1 MTTNGRAPAAPSS
14 GDCEGRVR
22 TRVDALSA
30 MQLVVGLSLAA
41 AAAAVLG
48 QPVAFVGDA
57 VPAPLTATPG
67 DPERGRQVVVQREQG
82 HCILCH
88 AVPDPT
94 VRFAGNVHD
103 AGHAQEFGC
112 YHRDKASR
120 AGPDR
125 MNDIEWLG
133 PTFAQDGGQRTKL
146 GRNAGASDVV
156 HIRAVQPPMVG
167 YGFLSERVDV
177 NVVLQRQPLDQ
188 GQQSRDDSMLAGSIH
203 TPRHE
208 QCDFHRPIVSG
219 NSLRTAAPT
228 KQ

>member
-94 VRFAGNVHD
+94 VRFAGNVGPPLTGVGSRLTGAELRGRIVDPTRHD
-103 AGHAQEFGC
+103 PATSMPAYF
-112 YHRDKASR
+112 
-120 AGPDR
+120 
-125 MNDIEWLG
+125 
-133 PTFAQDGGQRTKL
+133 RTEGL
-146 GRNAGASDVV
+146 N
-156 HIRAVQPPMVG
+156 
-167 YGFLSERVDV
+167 RV
-177 NVVLQRQPLDQ
+177 
-188 GQQSRDDSMLAGSIH
+188 AAAY
-203 TPRHE
+203 
-208 QCDFHRPIVSG
+208 SG
-219 NSLRTAAPT
+219 RTALTAQQVEDAVAWLST
-228 KQ
+228 RR